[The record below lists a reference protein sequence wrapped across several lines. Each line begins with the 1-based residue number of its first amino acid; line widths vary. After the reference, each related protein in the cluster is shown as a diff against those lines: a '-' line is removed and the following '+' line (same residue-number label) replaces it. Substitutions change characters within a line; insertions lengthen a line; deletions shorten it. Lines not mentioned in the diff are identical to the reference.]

1 VKNNYNREEI
11 EMKKWMTL
19 SAMFLALSWGL
30 PGMAMEGHE
39 GHDMSGSET
48 TMEHSDTA
56 GTFKHQ
62 AVVDGIRAEFQ
73 VMSLASMNMKD
84 PQGATHHIM
93 VKLFQDAMNLQ
104 IQNAVGKIKVISPS
118 GKEQTVS
125 LKNYNGIFAANFTFP
140 EKGKYGVICLLKVD
154 KQKHMFKF
162 WYPHK

>member
-1 VKNNYNREEI
+1 MKNNYKQEEV

-19 SAMFLALSWGL
+19 LIMFLALSWGL
-30 PGMAMEGHE
+30 PSLAME

-48 TMEHSDTA
+48 IGYTDTA

-62 AVVDGIRAEFQ
+62 AVVEGIRAEFQ

-93 VKLFQDAMNLQ
+93 VKLFHDAMNHQ

-118 GKEQTVS
+118 GKEQILS
-125 LKNYNGIFAANFTFP
+125 LKNYNGIFAANFTFD

-154 KQKHMFKF
+154 GQKRMFKF